1 MRLVTLPA
9 GAREVNMKTYRQNGT
24 AQGSPTGGPSSAPG
38 KRSLVEVA
46 QQGSQAAPAAQAK
59 PAAAAAKPDQKG
71 KDLDDTSYLHG
82 YTHVNGTALDSD
94 AATDPKTEAP
104 VLNAIRDNQK
114 KFDPDYLL
122 KLQDHLGVSNRSG
135 AFNTETLRKLREH
148 YPRPG
153 AVTATTILQG
163 DILTALV
170 PGQPFVSTGS
180 GYGGGAHGSTGQVSG
195 NERKADVMARAAGY
209 DSYRAMHA
217 QFTRIELL
225 GLNLGQGLPHLAAR
239 VRLADQWLRA
249 RHPLD
254 KDNATWKDI
263 AKNKLGWN
271 YSGNAAYGDNVADIG
286 EFGIG
291 NGYARGPHMHSSGL
305 ALDIDVK
312 HNPWVFTGG
321 AMNDIMANHLRYAA
335 QLYGGEAIT
344 PKQLMKWSD
353 EMSTEELY
361 ARVDM
366 VSKSLGRYLALAEN
380 GTDAEI
386 EEAFITRAR
395 FSAADAKDV
404 VVSVRRFGKKGFKD
418 AITQGKRVWQDNMGR
433 GEATGLTTHS
443 LEIVVALRDVA
454 GLAWGGT
461 EMSEG
466 ENGDFMHFDCRN
478 EPIGQTI
485 LAFARA
491 NRGVSDTERGVA

>member
-1 MRLVTLPA
+1 
-9 GAREVNMKTYRQNGT
+9 MKTYRQD
-24 AQGSPTGGPSSAPG
+24 GSTQASSTGGSVAAPG
-38 KRSLVEVA
+38 KQSLVEVA
-46 QQGSQAAPAAQAK
+46 QQGAAAPAVQAK
-59 PAAAAAKPDQKG
+59 PAAANPDQKG

-82 YTHVNGTALDSD
+82 YTHVNGAALDSD

-104 VLNAIRDNQK
+104 VLNAIRDSQK
-114 KFDPDYLL
+114 KLDPDYLL
-122 KLQDHLGVSNRSG
+122 KLQDKLSVSNRSG
-135 AFNTETLRKLREH
+135 AFNTETLRKLRQH
-148 YPRPG
+148 YPKPG
-153 AVTATTILQG
+153 AVTAATILHG

-170 PGQPFVSTGS
+170 PGNPFVSTGS
-180 GYGGGAHGSTGQVSG
+180 GYGSGPRGSAGQVSG
-195 NERKADVMARAAGY
+195 NDRKADAMARAAGY
-209 DSYRAMHA
+209 DSYRAMHG
-217 QFTRIELL
+217 QFTNIELL
-225 GLNLGQGLPHLAAR
+225 GLTLGQGLPHLAAR
-239 VRLADQWLRA
+239 VRLADHWLRA

-254 KDNATWKDI
+254 KDNPTWKDV
-263 AKNKLGWN
+263 AKNKLGWS

-286 EFGIG
+286 AYGVG
-291 NGYARGPHMHSSGL
+291 NGYVRGPHMHSAGL

-344 PKQLMKWSD
+344 ANQLMTWSQ

-366 VSKSLGRYLALAEN
+366 VSKSLGRYLDLAEN
-380 GTDAEI
+380 GTDDDI
-386 EEAFITRAR
+386 EQAFITRAR
-395 FSAADAKDV
+395 FSPADAKDV
-404 VVSVRRFGKKGFKD
+404 VVSVRRFGKKSFKD
-418 AITQGKRVWQDNMGR
+418 AITHGKRVWQDNMGR

-478 EPIGQTI
+478 EQIGQTI

-491 NRGVSDTERGVA
+491 NRGVSDTERGLA